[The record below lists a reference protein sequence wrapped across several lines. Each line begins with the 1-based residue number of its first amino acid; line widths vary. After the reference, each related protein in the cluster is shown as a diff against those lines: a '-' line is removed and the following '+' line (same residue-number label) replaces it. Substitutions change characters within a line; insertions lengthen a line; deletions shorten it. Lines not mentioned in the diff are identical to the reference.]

1 VETGHQRDA
10 GARDLLED
18 MQLLQEQLTFLYYT
32 RLLQEPARASAVP
45 ASLLHDQ
52 LAVRY
57 AHGFIYSQKPIG

>member
-1 VETGHQRDA
+1 VWRLDINAMLVPET
-10 GARDLLED
+10 

-45 ASLLHDQ
+45 ASLLHHQ

-57 AHGFIYSQKPIG
+57 AHGFIYSQKTIG